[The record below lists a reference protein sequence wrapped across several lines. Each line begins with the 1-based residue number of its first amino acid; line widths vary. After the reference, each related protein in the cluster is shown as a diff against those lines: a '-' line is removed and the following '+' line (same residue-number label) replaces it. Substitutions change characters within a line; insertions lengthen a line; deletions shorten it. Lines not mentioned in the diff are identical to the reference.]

1 MSGGSRV
8 TKTETSPWG
17 VMPGAEGDTFEFGGQ
32 TYPSSMISPGGAFP
46 QGLGQL
52 PGLTKAFEAA
62 SKLYA
67 GGQYAPS
74 YFPSRTYAG
83 FDPAQQAAQTATLG
97 YAGGGTPDILSRA
110 AREGLTGGI
119 DYGLGRM
126 QRGEDLAQP
135 LSQTQYSGL
144 TPFDDDQ
151 YGGLLSGDVNYSAG
165 RFGEM
170 AKAYRE
176 QAEGQM
182 EKALENVREKQV
194 LYQPGG
200 GSRGDIFAAQ
210 ATEAGQKALNQN
222 LAALYGGAYQQ
233 AQAAR
238 LPAAQMGLGA
248 QQFGMGLGPEG
259 AAATQG
265 FLGQYPSVMGAPLG
279 MAGAVGD
286 VGAQR
291 RAMTQAGID
300 EQMARHQY
308 EATLQPNALQNY
320 LAAISGEWGGTAT
333 STAPGQSP
341 VGSILGALA
350 GGAIGGSGGAMAGS
364 QIGSSLLR

>member
-1 MSGGSRV
+1 
-8 TKTETSPWG
+8 
-17 VMPGAEGDTFEFGGQ
+17 
-32 TYPSSMISPGGAFP
+32 
-46 QGLGQL
+46 
-52 PGLTKAFEAA
+52 
-62 SKLYA
+62 
-67 GGQYAPS
+67 
-74 YFPSRTYAG
+74 
-83 FDPAQQAAQTATLG
+83 
-97 YAGGGTPDILSRA
+97 
-110 AREGLTGGI
+110 
-119 DYGLGRM
+119 M